1 MTYTIEEILL
11 FFLLQTI
18 KWFSIFFL
26 LFKSNLTSLSTYEQT
41 TVPRESS
48 TSVIEKAYKAR
59 ASQALGLRGQEKI
72 DQRLWPKKNR
82 YQKKE
87 EIVHWQE
94 KDYRVNK
101 T

>member
-59 ASQALGLRGQEKI
+59 ASQALGLRGQEK
-72 DQRLWPKKNR
+72 NR
-82 YQKKE
+82 SEIMTKE
-87 EIVHWQE
+87 
-94 KDYRVNK
+94 K
-101 T
+101 